1 MVTAPRS
8 LSRRMPRLLSRLARD
23 EQGSAAIELGIG
35 AVAVLV
41 VAAAAFDL
49 YSLVKADTATARI
62 AATMA
67 DYVARETAPDGEEIR
82 ALGQFL
88 YEQELSAPATLVY
101 VVSAV
106 HEPPGSDT
114 AVALWNDDTVR
125 LGEVE
130 ATTALVQECKT
141 RGQAGWR
148 TALLGTGTDRLTL
161 QADEVVVV
169 VEVCAKLLRQ
179 GRLSADVL
187 NGTIY
192 RLHALPA
199 RDTAQLPAAPV
210 YAPPSAGQVDA
221 MFSIDGE
228 PKDASSRAAAGLE
241 KPPAV
246 ERIA

>member
-1 MVTAPRS
+1 MVTVPRS
-8 LSRRMPRLLSRLARD
+8 LFRRVPRLLSRLARD
-23 EQGSAAIELGIG
+23 EQGSATMELGIG

-41 VAAAAFDL
+41 AAAVAFDL

-67 DYVARETAPDGEEIR
+67 DYVSRETAPDGEKIK

-106 HEPPGSDT
+106 HEPPGSDP

-125 LGEVE
+125 LGEAE
-130 ATTALVQECKT
+130 ATAALVQECKT
-141 RGQAGWR
+141 RGQAGWQ

-179 GRLSADVL
+179 GRLSGDVL

-199 RDTAQLPAAPV
+199 RDTAQPPAAPV
-210 YAPPSAGQVDA
+210 YAPPPAEESDPPSAGQADPPSTEA
-221 MFSIDGE
+221 TE
-228 PKDASSRAAAGLE
+228 PGKAPAA
-241 KPPAV
+241 